1 MADHKFKDWMEGP
14 PGGKEL
20 TAREKDIIADYVSCT
35 KSTDKLH
42 GDILVNRF
50 IAFNLGVYKLPSL
63 LIDMGDYLNQDSDL
77 ITVAR
82 GKILS
87 CWPGI
92 LLLNC

>member
-1 MADHKFKDWMEGP
+1 MYEKQRISSTRIYW
-14 PGGKEL
+14 L
-20 TAREKDIIADYVSCT
+20 TD
-35 KSTDKLH
+35 
-42 GDILVNRF
+42 F
-50 IAFNLGVYKLPSL
+50 IAFDLGVYKLPSL

-92 LLLNC
+92 LMLIC